1 MTGPLWKTV
10 RRFLKKLKIKLPYG
24 PAKLKPRFPRDICIL
39 IYIAESL
46 TISVDEWIINN
57 GI

>member
-10 RRFLKKLKIKLPYG
+10 RRFLKKLTIKLPYG
-24 PAKLKPRFPRDICIL
+24 PAKLKPRFPRDIYIL

-46 TISVDEWIINN
+46 TISVDEWIIKN